1 MRLGLDDRRTTG
13 RPFPLALVLAS
24 ALAVACGLLHGTL
37 ELAGDPPLRP
47 TTVLVA
53 TLVLLCGWLLLQAAR
68 PGRPSGTRRAL
79 GALGAAGCAALGL
92 VTLAGVGIA
101 LLLAAL
107 VGLLGVVALPAD
119 DDYAG

>member
-13 RPFPLALVLAS
+13 RPFPLALVLA
-24 ALAVACGLLHGTL
+24 AGLATACGLLHATL

-47 TTVLVA
+47 TVFLVGA
-53 TLVLLCGWLLLQAAR
+53 LVILCAWLLLQAAR
-68 PGRPSGTRRAL
+68 PGRPSGTRKAF

-92 VTLAGVGIA
+92 VTLAGVGIP

-107 VGLLGVVALPAD
+107 LGLAGVVSLPAD
-119 DDYAG
+119 DDYAA